1 MKFYLIMLF
10 SFVWA
15 FSNAQTKVDTLTNNG
30 VLKLLDAGLPS
41 ELIVTKIRSSIT
53 HFDVT
58 MDDLMKLSSAGVP
71 GEIMQAMIDPKAKT
85 AHESGAINDS
95 ISICKKWK
103 KVSTHKN
110 GVLLQES
117 DYELII
123 QYQDDGTWHTS
134 FTNFKTNKSSNF
146 GGTYEFSDDR
156 KSITTYHERGEPQTS
171 EIVKLTNMELET
183 KNSYRGEEYT
193 TILTS
198 IDE

>member
-1 MKFYLIMLF
+1 M
-10 SFVWA
+10 
-15 FSNAQTKVDTLTNNG
+15 
-30 VLKLLDAGLPS
+30 LKLLKAGLPS

-58 MDDLMKLSSAGVP
+58 MDDLMKLSSSGVP
-71 GEIMQAMIDPKAKT
+71 AEIMQAMIDPKAKT
-85 AHESGAINDS
+85 AHEAVATNDS

-110 GVLLQES
+110 GVLVEQS

-123 QYQDDGTWHTS
+123 QYHEDGTWHTS

-156 KSITTYHERGEPQTS
+156 QSITTYPERGESSTS
-171 EIVKLTNMELET
+171 EIVKLTNTELET
-183 KNSYRGEEYT
+183 KSSHKGEEYIT
-193 TILTS
+193 LLIS